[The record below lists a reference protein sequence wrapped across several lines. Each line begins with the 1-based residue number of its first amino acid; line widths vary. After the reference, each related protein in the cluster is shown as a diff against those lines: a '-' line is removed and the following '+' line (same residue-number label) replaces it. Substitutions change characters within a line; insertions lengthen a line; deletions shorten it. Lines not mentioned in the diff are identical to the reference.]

1 MSNVSYRV
9 ASSLRISGIAKCA
22 LDQHVAVLH
31 CWLRGRCPRWAHRLN
46 TVLIQGCATAW
57 GRSEE
62 RRVGKE
68 CRCRGA
74 REQGREKRRKSESG
88 AGQDESRVEE
98 KR

>member
-57 GRSEE
+57 GSLTNELSNLQCTHPRKPHVKPPPYHLRTPHLARTARSP
-62 RRVGKE
+62 
-68 CRCRGA
+68 
-74 REQGREKRRKSESG
+74 RKI
-88 AGQDESRVEE
+88 
-98 KR
+98 